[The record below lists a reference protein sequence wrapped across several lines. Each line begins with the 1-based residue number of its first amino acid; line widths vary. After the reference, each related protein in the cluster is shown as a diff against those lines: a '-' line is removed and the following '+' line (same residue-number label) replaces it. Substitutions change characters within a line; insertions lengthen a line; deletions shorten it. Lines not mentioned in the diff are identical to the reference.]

1 MYSFHTGKELLE
13 QTKKHKMPISEVVI
27 NYEMNFSDMSRK
39 AVITRMK
46 KRLKVMREAVES
58 IFKHPRKSISGM
70 SGDATPKMKKVLRNP
85 SKMILGKYALKALTY
100 ALATGENNA
109 SMGCIV
115 AFPTAG
121 ASGVIP
127 GVLFATA
134 EKFKLKEADILKG
147 LFTAAGIGI
156 IIAENATLAG
166 AEGGCQAEIGSA
178 AAMGAAAITEMRG
191 GTPEQCFNAA
201 ALALKNLL
209 GLTCDPVGGM
219 VEIPCIK
226 RNALAAAHTLG
237 ASDMTIAGIESFV
250 PFDQVVETMANI
262 GKLIS
267 PKLRETSLGGL
278 AVTKTA
284 KQMEKKLG
292 IKINNS

>member
-27 NYEMNFSDMSRK
+27 NYEMNFSDMTK
-39 AVITRMK
+39 KQVIARMK
-46 KRLKVMREAVES
+46 KRLKVMQEAIDS
-58 IFKHPRKSISGM
+58 ILKHPQKSISGM
-70 SGDATPKMKKVLRNP
+70 SGDATPQMKKALRS

-109 SMGCIV
+109 SMGCIT

-121 ASGVIP
+121 AAGVVP
-127 GVLFATA
+127 AVLFTTA
-134 EKFKLKEADILKG
+134 EKFKLKEEDILKG
-147 LFTAAGIGI
+147 LFTASGIGM

-166 AEGGCQAEIGSA
+166 AEGGCQAEIGSST
-178 AAMGAAAITEMRG
+178 AMGAAAITEMRG
-191 GTPEQCFNAA
+191 GTPKQCLNAA

-219 VEIPCIK
+219 VEVPCIK
-226 RNALAAAHTLG
+226 RNALAAVHTLG
-237 ASDMTIAGIESFV
+237 ASDLAIARVESFV
-250 PFDQVVETMANI
+250 PFDQVVEAMANI